1 MADLESEVSCTVCGS
16 KIGIKR
22 CGVCKITYYC
32 SREHQIKGWGQHKAI
47 CMVQMNGQS
56 SAAPGNSLRM
66 ASQNESIETAHNTV
80 NSSTGSDACKSSLQH
95 TQTNTQTAK
104 DDDAIPFDE
113 RPVLK
118 KEFLKLK
125 PRATESYIAQIAVQN
140 LFAQGFCVID
150 GIFSQSQI
158 SNALKDINNCLKEN
172 KFDCGRLE
180 GGRTSGEVEKQVV
193 NSNIRCDKIMWLEGS
208 ESHLPGISSVVLHM
222 DNILSEF
229 NHFLNNRYFINGRT
243 KEDGGLLRIFPANTD
258 DYVDV
263 APVANRLLFFWSDRR
278 NPHEV
283 QPAFKTRYA
292 VTVWYMDKAE
302 REKAKQSLVQEKMD
316 TFQGEYAL
324 KEREHCKNERDSMC
338 QTIEATATDAVSSLT
353 DEELQALST
362 LIKGQNDPD
371 AILASLGISP
381 NITQKLLQRLKLL

>member
-1 MADLESEVSCTVCGS
+1 MIAC
-16 KIGIKR
+16 
-22 CGVCKITYYC
+22 Y
-32 SREHQIKGWGQHKAI
+32 
-47 CMVQMNGQS
+47 
-56 SAAPGNSLRM
+56 PGNGAYYRRHVDNPNGDGRVVTCILYL
-66 ASQNESIETAHNTV
+66 NEGWN
-80 NSSTGSDACKSSLQH
+80 
-95 TQTNTQTAK
+95 
-104 DDDAIPFDE
+104 
-113 RPVLK
+113 
-118 KEFLKLK
+118 
-125 PRATESYIAQIAVQN
+125 VQ
-140 LFAQGFCVID
+140 
-150 GIFSQSQI
+150 
-158 SNALKDINNCLKEN
+158 
-172 KFDCGRLE
+172 
-180 GGRTSGEVEKQVV
+180 
-193 NSNIRCDKIMWLEGS
+193 
-208 ESHLPGISSVVLHM
+208 
-222 DNILSEF
+222 
-229 NHFLNNRYFINGRT
+229 
-243 KEDGGLLRIFPANTD
+243 EDGGLLRIFPANTD